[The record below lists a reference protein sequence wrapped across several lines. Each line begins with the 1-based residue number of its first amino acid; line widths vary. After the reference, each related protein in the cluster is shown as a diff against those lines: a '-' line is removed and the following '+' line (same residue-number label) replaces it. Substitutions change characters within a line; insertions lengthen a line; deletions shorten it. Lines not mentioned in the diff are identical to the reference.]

1 MPAWTNCSTSSREN
15 CASPEAGLAPPP
27 RPRPVPE
34 EAPSP
39 SPSPSALTLTLT
51 FFLLGASSAS
61 PLRLAAFP
69 CGQVT
74 KQLTQYLLPMPH
86 TYIPRH

>member
-15 CASPEAGLAPPP
+15 SASPEAALAPPP

-39 SPSPSALTLTLT
+39 SPSPSPLTLT

-86 TYIPRH
+86 TYIHRH